1 MHPGG
6 GAQALC
12 PSSVAVAAAK
22 TGDSHHVP
30 QSKPT
35 DALSGLYPT
44 TANGLPVAWSQVRI
58 PGPPPVFALTTEEQE
73 HPDPATRYRRRLIQ
87 AIEASGARFGLI
99 DKASP
104 HALYDLMVSALHQP
118 PQPAPTGSSALG
130 GQLLWR
136 SAASFVQF
144 VSRSDVM
151 RGFDLDGGR
160 LHIALNCDPGTQDR
174 ESCQANKQ
182 LHIHLLYWRR
192 EELAALSGAG
202 TLGEIEDLRLRRQ
215 SLDPLAFVGAHL
227 IRDALGDLP
236 LGIHGAELLPV
247 DDQAVIEGR
256 QPLGCLLRLPGW
268 GVLDDPAFEALV
280 RHIHQRLE
288 QAGAQVLAAFTG
300 ETAPPPPWRRHS
312 LLPRPQIRENL
323 RRLSWS
329 EPSRAGLAHLAE
341 RLRDLRP
348 ALADRFRRGAPGRRK
363 HHMSLNLPCYSL
375 NLYAPFS
382 NTRGRTV
389 RDAETLY
396 LILQTKL
403 FSAIGGAGL
412 VGLGRVPSVR
422 ILRGIGSFEPESW
435 HRRARFQR
443 AFAGYNTGRLA
454 GTTGLEFGPVRRFAD
469 LEQGWREA

>member
-12 PSSVAVAAAK
+12 PSSAAAAAAK
-22 TGDSHHVP
+22 TGDSHQVP

-44 TANGLPVAWSQVRI
+44 TASGLPVAWSQIRI
-58 PGPPPVFALTTEEQE
+58 PGPPPVFALTAEEQE

-87 AIEASGARFGLI
+87 SIEADGARFALV

-104 HALYDLMVSALHQP
+104 HALYDLMVSAMHQP
-118 PQPAPTGSSALG
+118 PQPAPVDAPPVA

-136 SAASFVQF
+136 SAASFAAF
-144 VSRSDVM
+144 VSEPEMM
-151 RGFDLDGGR
+151 REFDLGGGR
-160 LHIALNCDPGTQDR
+160 MHIALNCDPGTQDR

-182 LHIHLLYWRR
+182 LHIHLLYWRP
-192 EELAALSGAG
+192 EELAALSRAG
-202 TLGEIEDLRLRRQ
+202 TLGEIEDVRLRRQ

-236 LGIHGAELLPV
+236 LGIPGAELLPI
-247 DDQAVIEGR
+247 DDQAVIEGSR
-256 QPLGCLLRLPGW
+256 PMGCLLRLPGW
-268 GVLDDPAFEALV
+268 GALDDPAFEALV
-280 RHIHQRLE
+280 RGIHQRLE

-300 ETAPPPPWRRHS
+300 ETVPPPPWRRHP
-312 LLPRPQIRENL
+312 LLPRARIRENL
-323 RRLSWS
+323 RHLSWS
-329 EPSRAGLAHLAE
+329 EPSRTGLAHLAE

-348 ALADRFRRGAPGRRK
+348 ALADRFRRGASGVRK

-382 NTRGRTV
+382 NNRGQPL

-435 HRRARFQR
+435 HQRARFQR
-443 AFAGYNTGRLA
+443 AFAEYNTERLA
-454 GTTGLEFGPVRRFAD
+454 GTAGLEFGPVRRFAD